1 MALTPGL
8 TAEVSAVVGPE
19 NMASAIG
26 SGGVDVFST
35 PMLIALMEG
44 AAYQAVQPHLNPGET
59 TVGTL
64 VNVKHLAATPGGLTV
79 RAVARLEAVDGRRLV
94 FAVEAFDDR
103 EKVGEG
109 SHERVVVTLDRFL
122 ARVQQKGLS

>member
-1 MALTPGL
+1 MALLPGL
-8 TAEVSAVVGPE
+8 TAEVSALVRPD
-19 NMASAIG
+19 NMASAMG

-35 PMLIALMEG
+35 PMMIALME
-44 AAYQAVQPHLNPGET
+44 AASYQAVQPHLTPGDT

-64 VNVKHLAATPGGLTV
+64 VSVKHLAATPGGLTV
-79 RAVARLEAVDGRRLV
+79 RAVARLEAIEGKRLV
-94 FAVEAFDDR
+94 FTVEAFDDR

-109 SHERVVVTLDRFL
+109 THERVVVNQNRFL